1 MLSLLTTLQI
11 FDIKCNLIQQL
22 MQLLLSRA
30 NYVLHWVTCWESR
43 LRKSIPKEDIPK
55 LQAACEAVE
64 SNRAWP
70 GKNTQRGEEV
80 PMGCFT
86 SGMGLLG
93 MKRGWDWTISLR
105 LGYTVFASELPSHMT
120 WRGVGQC
127 GSPALFSQTNSVF
140 ILRLCN

>member
-1 MLSLLTTLQI
+1 MLSLLTTSQI

-30 NYVLHWVTCWESR
+30 NYVLHWITCWESR
-43 LRKSIPKEDIPK
+43 LRKSIPKEDIPNSRLPVK
-55 LQAACEAVE
+55 QWNLTEHDQ
-64 SNRAWP
+64 
-70 GKNTQRGEEV
+70 GKTQCGEEV

-93 MKRGWDWTISLR
+93 VKRGWDWTISLR
-105 LGYTVFASELPSHMT
+105 LGYTIFASELSSHMT
-120 WRGVGQC
+120 RRGVGQC
-127 GSPALFSQTNSVF
+127 GSPALFSQTNLVF